1 MAEYTKLAL
10 DEEAETGD
18 DQFLRESRVKTKG
31 FRLFGWKF
39 TNSRFLVL
47 QLVLLV
53 LYTVIFHAFSEK
65 FTPRYHGANLFYCEK
80 YLVVLPR
87 RNLG

>member
-1 MAEYTKLAL
+1 MGEYTKLAL
-10 DEEAETGD
+10 DEEAETGE
-18 DQFLRESRVKTKG
+18 DQFLRELRVKTKG
-31 FRLFGWKF
+31 FRLFGWDC
-39 TNSRFLVL
+39 TNARFLIL

-65 FTPRYHGANLFYCEK
+65 FAPRYHGANLFYCER
-80 YLVVLPR
+80 YLIVLTR